1 MRKQYIQP
9 NTTIQKVLNTT
20 HVCVGSVRGG
30 GFQYGGGG
38 TGHEP
43 I

>member
-9 NTTIQKVLNTT
+9 NTTIQQVLHTT
-20 HVCVGSVRGG
+20 QICVGSVRGG
-30 GFQYGGGG
+30 GLQYGGSGNG
-38 TGHEP
+38 REP